1 MGSKQS
7 TSTSKRTNTRRVNN
21 FVDKRIDQLNNIS
34 THQSSSDAVII
45 KDQCNTDMSQFKD
58 VAINQM
64 NRVDK
69 PLIKDDLI
77 ATICALTPDKH
88 PTPQDLRQLTVKE
101 LTLMLR
107 LIIYDPDRY
116 NITQTVEPSAPPLPI
131 TQPSAPPFLIEASA
145 PPFLIKATL
154 CNDDVIYIHDA
165 KAV

>member
-7 TSTSKRTNTRRVNN
+7 TSTSKRTNTRRINN
-21 FVDKRIDQLNNIS
+21 FVDKRIEQLNKIS
-34 THQSSSDAVII
+34 TIQESDAVIL
-45 KDQCNTDMSQFKD
+45 KTQGNNDMSQFKD

-88 PTPQDLRQLTVKE
+88 PSPQDLRQLTVKE

-107 LIIYDPDRY
+107 LIIYNPDRY

-145 PPFLIKATL
+145 PPFPIKATL

>member
-7 TSTSKRTNTRRVNN
+7 TSTSKRTNTRRINN
-21 FVDKRIDQLNNIS
+21 FVDKRIDQLNKIS
-34 THQSSSDAVII
+34 TIQESDAVIL
-45 KDQCNTDMSQFKD
+45 KTQGNNDMSQFKD

-88 PTPQDLRQLTVKE
+88 PSPQDLRQLTVKE

-107 LIIYDPDRY
+107 LIIYNPDRY

-145 PPFLIKATL
+145 PPFPIKATL

>member
-1 MGSKQS
+1 MGSKHS
-7 TSTSKRTNTRRVNN
+7 TLTNTRRVNN
-21 FVDKRIDQLNNIS
+21 FVDKRIDQLNKIS
-34 THQSSSDAVII
+34 TIQESNAVII
-45 KDQCNTDMSQFKD
+45 KDQCNNDMSQFKD

-77 ATICALTPDKH
+77 ATICALTLDKH

-116 NITQTVEPSAPPLPI
+116 NIAQTVQPSAPPLPI
-131 TQPSAPPFLIEASA
+131 EA
-145 PPFLIKATL
+145 II
-154 CNDDVIYIHDA
+154 CNDDVIYIYS
-165 KAV
+165 